1 MDKVHDFV
9 IGIGGE
15 SGEGIMLAG
24 DILTVAAAR
33 CNIHVS
39 SVRVFPAEIRG
50 GPSLHRT
57 RYGVDHVYNQGDLYD
72 IFLAISSDHY
82 LRHREDI
89 APGAVVILDGDPE
102 SFDPLQDWPELKDNI
117 VYLLPMEQIA
127 RDRVGDIKTKNMV
140 AIGACSAL
148 FNYNREAI
156 EQNLAERYKRKDE
169 TIYQHNLAGFMAG
182 YEYAAQHIEKRDRFW
197 LKPAPG
203 EGLLLLTGNEATGLG
218 ALMAGCR
225 FFGGY
230 PITPASE
237 IMEFMAAELPKVG
250 GVMLQA
256 EDEIASIGMVLGASF
271 AGVRSMTSTSGP
283 GLSLMAELLGLSAMA
298 EIPSVVVDVQRG
310 GPSTGLPTKTEQA
323 DFSLAVTL
331 SHGDAPKVVLAPIS
345 VHDCF
350 DIMFQA
356 FEIAEKYQVPVIVLT
371 EQGVGH
377 RRTDLPK
384 SILSDMAQV
393 DPKRLPQ
400 NFDPATFARYQLTED
415 GISVRSIPGDRGGAH
430 VVTGLEHAEN
440 GAPRHDPE
448 NRKIMMEK
456 RARKMT
462 RIAAEYGDAWTF
474 GPEVADIGLIGWGAT
489 AGAVREAVEKANAEG
504 ISVSAIY
511 PKILHP
517 NPDRAMRPFL
527 EKHKVMMVV
536 EENQSGQYANY
547 LQSIYGAEFRFS
559 PERLNKY
566 DGNVFQPLEILQR
579 IREVAEQHHL
589 AGAAT
594 GTPARKEVT
603 K

>member
-9 IGIGGE
+9 MGIGGE

-24 DILTVAAAR
+24 DILTLAAAR
-33 CNIHVS
+33 SNIHVS

-82 LRHREDI
+82 LRHKADV

-102 SFDPLQDWPELKDNI
+102 SFDPFTAYPDLKGRI
-117 VYLLPMEQIA
+117 VYVIPMDKIA
-127 RDRVGDIKTKNMV
+127 REIGDIKTKNMV
-140 AIGACSAL
+140 AVGACAVL
-148 FNYNREAI
+148 FNFDVQAI
-156 EQNLAERYKRKDE
+156 EQNLAERYRRKDE
-169 TIYQHNLAGFMAG
+169 QIYQHNLSGFKAGV
-182 YEYAAQHIEKRDRFW
+182 EYARTRLEKKDRFQ
-197 LKPAPG
+197 LKPG
-203 EGLLLLTGNEATGLG
+203 EGDGFLVMTGNETIGMG

-271 AGVRSMTSTSGP
+271 AGTRSMTATSGP
-283 GLSLMAELLGLSAMA
+283 GLSLMTELLGLSAMA
-298 EIPSVVVDVQRG
+298 EIPAVVVDVQRG

-323 DFSLAVTL
+323 DLTLSLAL
-331 SHGDAPKVVLAPIS
+331 SHGDQSKVVLAPIS
-345 VHDCF
+345 LHDCF

-356 FEIAEKYQVPVIVLT
+356 FDIAEKYQVPVIVLT
-371 EQGVGH
+371 EQALSH
-377 RRTDLPK
+377 RRADLSK
-384 SILSDMAQV
+384 NILREIPYR
-393 DPKRLPQ
+393 DPAHVPQ
-400 NFDPATFARYQLTED
+400 SFDPESFARYRLTEN
-415 GISVRSIPGDRGGAH
+415 GISPRSVPGDRGGAH

-440 GAPRHDPE
+440 GAPRHDPT
-448 NRKIMMEK
+448 NRKLQMDK
-456 RARKMT
+456 RARKMAA
-462 RIAAEYGDAWTF
+462 IAQEYGDAWTF
-474 GPEVADIGLIGWGAT
+474 GPETADLGIIGWGAT
-489 AGAVREAVEKANAEG
+489 AGAVREAVERANAEG
-504 ISVSAIY
+504 LSVSAIY

-517 NPDRAMRPFL
+517 NPDRALRPFITR
-527 EKHKVMMVV
+527 HKVLLVV
-536 EENQSGQYANY
+536 EENQSGQYANH
-547 LQSIYGAEFRFS
+547 LQSIYGAECGFR

-566 DGNVFQPLEILQR
+566 DGNAFQPAEVLNK
-579 IREVAEQHHL
+579 IREVAASHQL
-589 AGAAT
+589 SGAVPVTGAG
-594 GTPARKEVT
+594 KEVR